1 MGAIGWTGPGLVLWA
16 LDMEVF
22 VPGMLLALA
31 LLVGA
36 AVLALMKRWRQRTTN
51 PVVPDA
57 SEQLARFR
65 ALYEQGAMSEEEFN
79 QVRAVLGGQLRQSL
93 SLPHPAG
100 NPVPPG
106 AVTPGP
112 ATEPPAEATPGV
124 VPPATPPAPPAQ
136 QAPPP
141 DEGIRPA

>member
-1 MGAIGWTGPGLVLWA
+1 MVAIGFTGPGPVLWA
-16 LDMEVF
+16 LDMQVF

-36 AVLALMKRWRQRTTN
+36 AVLALMKRWRQRVSN
-51 PVVPDA
+51 PTVPDA

-79 QVRAVLGGQLRQSL
+79 QVRAVLGGQLRDSL
-93 SLPHPAG
+93 SLPHPAS

-106 AVTPGP
+106 AVTPGS
-112 ATEPPAEATPGV
+112 AAEPTPGAV
-124 VPPATPPAPPAQ
+124 MPPAPPAQ